1 MSFLPQPTSPYV
13 LKTHLM
19 QKFILKTQ
27 FSPQNFQDEQIFL
40 KLHNMAP
47 RSTQAPP
54 KMEPDSG
61 VIHNH
66 RSKGLGIY
74 DRSQVFHQ
82 LSNFNIKFVSEL
94 KDQKMDL
101 MGYLWALKVRELF
114 VNSYLLIFVL

>member
-1 MSFLPQPTSPYV
+1 
-13 LKTHLM
+13 
-19 QKFILKTQ
+19 
-27 FSPQNFQDEQIFL
+27 
-40 KLHNMAP
+40 MAP

-54 KMEPDSG
+54 EMEPDSG

-114 VNSYLLIFVL
+114 VNSYLFIFLL